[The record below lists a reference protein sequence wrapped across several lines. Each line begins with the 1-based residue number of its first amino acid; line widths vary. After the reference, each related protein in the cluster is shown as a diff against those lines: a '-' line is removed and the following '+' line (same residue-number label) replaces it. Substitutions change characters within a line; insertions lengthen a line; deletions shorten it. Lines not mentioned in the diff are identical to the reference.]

1 MSSRRAQSQ
10 QPTAYE
16 KQMQLQQIEPPPPGR
31 SKCMSCLC
39 FSWKVFTCIFS
50 HATLITLVVSY
61 CVLGAFTFERLEADF
76 ERTVKRN
83 IRYIRGN
90 TSEKIW
96 LQTGKSLILRQD
108 NFTLETIKHLQEF
121 ENSILE
127 AMKKNGWDGIESED
141 KIQWTFSGA
150 LFYSII
156 VITTIGYGHIAPKT
170 LPGKISTIFYAILG
184 IPLMLLCLS
193 NIGDIMASSFRFL
206 YWRVCCYVCT
216 REPKKSQRRRMIRS
230 AGTIRQQQLQQQ
242 QQQQIAAGPGRYSGR
257 IPNNS
262 MRRSI
267 RTSQRSADSGFD
279 TSFYDTGL
287 SHAYSDMDCRFQL
300 YYDER
305 EKGRGNSMN
314 SQRNRTQLPP
324 SPRYGGGIAPGAG
337 GRNSYRGDRHT
348 VDRERFPKYNEPDEY
363 LDEEHEPQMHVPRR
377 DRMRDNNMPPTPLQN
392 QRHLMRHSEDR
403 QMNGS
408 PNVRQQNRGGAALR
422 VHSLDRRMLRRDP
435 VMIDFEQEPPCK
447 TPVLCNKYAMD
458 DLDERGMTRDAKR
471 SPNIRSQSMP
481 RQSGRYGDRLTPA
494 GRADNRSVYDENDIE
509 MQPIRNK
516 GRKRERPVPSPSPR
530 IMSPMG
536 FAINRQARHV
546 ATIMDDTSL
555 YDDDWDRSSGDGP
568 PSSFIRPVPIWL
580 CVFLVVSYI
589 IGGAFLF
596 SKWENWSFLDS
607 AYFCFITL
615 SFGDFVPAQSEK
627 DIPEVSI
634 GLCSLYLLFGIALL
648 AMSFNLVQEEVIN
661 NVKSVAKRLGI
672 IKDDEIEE

>member
-10 QPTAYE
+10 LPTAYE

-61 CVLGAFTFERLEADF
+61 CVLGAFTFEQLEADF

-96 LQTGKSLILRQD
+96 KQTLNSSILRQE
-108 NFTLETIKHLQEF
+108 NWTLVTIKHLQDF
-121 ENSILE
+121 EASILA
-127 AMKKNGWDGIESED
+127 AMKKDGWDGIESED

-170 LPGKISTIFYAILG
+170 LAGKISTIFYAILG

-216 REPKKSQRRRMIRS
+216 REPKKNQRRRMIRQ
-230 AGTIRQQQLQQQ
+230 GTVRQQQLQLQQQ
-242 QQQQIAAGPGRYSGR
+242 QQQQITTGPS
-257 IPNNS
+257 NS

-279 TSFYDTGL
+279 TSFYDNGL

-314 SQRNRTQLPP
+314 SQRNRAQMPP
-324 SPRYGGGIAPGAG
+324 SPRYGGVAPGAS
-337 GRNSYRGDRHT
+337 GRNSY
-348 VDRERFPKYNEPDEY
+348 P
-363 LDEEHEPQMHVPRR
+363 
-377 DRMRDNNMPPTPLQN
+377 
-392 QRHLMRHSEDR
+392 
-403 QMNGS
+403 
-408 PNVRQQNRGGAALR
+408 LR

-458 DLDERGMTRDAKR
+458 DLDERGIMRDAKR

-509 MQPIRNK
+509 MQPMRNK

-546 ATIMDDTSL
+546 ATVMDDTSL

-596 SKWENWSFLDS
+596 SRWEKWSFLDS

-627 DIPEVSI
+627 EYPEVSI